1 MTKLSIQ
8 GMNCQHCVNAV
19 NEALSEVKGV
29 EQVVSVDLDAG
40 TAEITGD
47 ADTAALIAAV
57 EEEGYSASAAS

>member
-19 NEALSEVKGV
+19 NEALSGVTGV

-40 TAEITGD
+40 TAQIKGD

-57 EEEGYSASAAS
+57 EEEGYTAEAA